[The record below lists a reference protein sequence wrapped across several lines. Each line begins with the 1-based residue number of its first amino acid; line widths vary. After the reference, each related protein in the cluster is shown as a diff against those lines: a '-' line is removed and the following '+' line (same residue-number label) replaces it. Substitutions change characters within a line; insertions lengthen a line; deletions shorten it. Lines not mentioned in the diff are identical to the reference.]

1 MFTLALMT
9 AAQAT
14 NSTAGGCTKA
24 ACPFSYTN
32 PSYSHEGRCGEV
44 DAAPRMPADIWD
56 DQRAVEEYVEA
67 TIKLYNVEG
76 SELKQE
82 ACDHAGH
89 IQRGGENVSWTS
101 EFLMLETCGP
111 VCHCRYPDCKDEPD
125 EPKEHHYCSLCG
137 PKFNAPIEVKFWY
150 KGHGPAPGPSPGPS
164 TVCKATEFC
173 CPDAKK
179 CLTPTSTS
187 CGLNPDACGT
197 GEVCC
202 PLTKIC
208 VIPGADCKTPCADAG
223 TFCCPDAKH
232 CLTPVK
238 AKAGLFCDPNVKTSC
253 ATGEVCCP
261 LIKECVT
268 VGAAC
273 TAP

>member
-1 MFTLALMT
+1 MGCAT
-9 AAQAT
+9 ADTPTARMNPTNRRSITIAAFVAR
-14 NSTAGGCTKA
+14 NSTR
-24 ACPFSYTN
+24 
-32 PSYSHEGRCGEV
+32 PSKLSSGTRATDLLPVH
-44 DAAPRMPADIWD
+44 PRVP
-56 DQRAVEEYVEA
+56 R
-67 TIKLYNVEG
+67 
-76 SELKQE
+76 
-82 ACDHAGH
+82 
-89 IQRGGENVSWTS
+89 
-101 EFLMLETCGP
+101 
-111 VCHCRYPDCKDEPD
+111 
-125 EPKEHHYCSLCG
+125 LCAR
-137 PKFNAPIEVKFWY
+137 P
-150 KGHGPAPGPSPGPS
+150 
-164 TVCKATEFC
+164 
-173 CPDAKK
+173 
-179 CLTPTSTS
+179 
-187 CGLNPDACGT
+187 LNPDACGT